1 MEEEAPTEIDVVSLN
16 SIIEQLTP
24 KKSIP
29 TGLDEEITAL
39 IEEPK
44 DLEQEI
50 SDTEEI
56 LDEILDTT
64 SQIRRFI
71 HVTLSP

>member
-16 SIIEQLTP
+16 SIIEQLTR

-39 IEEPK
+39 IE
-44 DLEQEI
+44 
-50 SDTEEI
+50 
-56 LDEILDTT
+56 
-64 SQIRRFI
+64 
-71 HVTLSP
+71 